1 MKPEWRQL
9 TFFDVFIVNIAQ
21 IVNIVGLEYLP
32 TGKTIVKLKVFFGVV
47 NKASGV
53 ILPLHNPCFL

>member
-1 MKPEWRQL
+1 M
-9 TFFDVFIVNIAQ
+9 TFFDVFIGNIAQ

-32 TGKTIVKLKVFFGVV
+32 TGKRIVKLKVFFGVV